1 MRAWRQRQHAVTL
14 PLRAMAEIRQWNI
27 RGIRSNTE
35 ESQLL
40 CKQYKPQIEAVLE
53 CQLRENKVISFCF
66 GITKSSPDD
75 ISTGGVSINVTKSC
89 LFSEIKLDTDLQ
101 AMTGLKALTN

>member
-1 MRAWRQRQHAVTL
+1 MAIIQWHLRG
-14 PLRAMAEIRQWNI
+14 LRANF
-27 RGIRSNTE
+27 E
-35 ESQLL
+35 ELQLL
-40 CKQYKPQIEAVLE
+40 CKQHNPKIVPVRE

-66 GITKSSPDD
+66 GITKSSPHD